1 MGKSEE
7 ELIGLPPIPSGYQLA
22 PTNLQERLKQ
32 PQELP
37 PLPEGYQLVSPQAV
51 PQVEPQKE
59 SQFGSIVKDTL
70 KGAAQDMFGLIEAPV
85 SLASGFMGFIPGFLT
100 NVVAQT
106 HPDISY
112 EEAEELGN
120 QVAGQITYQPTTKMG
135 QSGAELM
142 GVPFRLLSEML
153 DEWAEAVNP
162 GDPNAQAAF
171 RTLAWAVAIMA
182 GPSIKSGIKQQ
193 AATWKARG
201 KSLPPEVVKT
211 IASQEIQKVAETTFK
226 FGEEPAVGMVRKEAP
241 KPKTGLEVAEQAM
254 VQREGRYIPSAKPEV
269 KPKPK
274 IIKEY
279 PEYYIEKQKK
289 ILVEKEKLPTFKEF
303 EEKVWGKPK
312 EAPKV
317 EDVKKTR
324 IQVEERLK
332 EWGESPLM
340 KQELRKQVERLKEAE
355 KASKVEKPVP
365 EIEAIET
372 RPLTEKEIAKAR
384 EAGLVEELPPTKKK
398 PVSFEEEI
406 GGEYTRVVEEIN
418 REIEK
423 KQVGQE
429 PKLGLA
435 VEMVEPVPRV
445 GKFKFKDAEIESR
458 FETAKGVPRE
468 PLMDRARRNLI
479 SLKHKATRTF
489 EHLPN
494 VAEFIEAKT
503 ALKTLARQRAT
514 QAYNTLNTLRGITI
528 NFRGKPAQM
537 DMFRRKVI
545 LEDLARE
552 AEIGHDLPFGF
563 TKESVTAELSRLD
576 AATKP
581 YKAITDALGRRR
593 RVWDAVTN
601 NYVKYAKKA
610 GVDLEGKLEKP
621 DYFRHQVL
629 EYARLKGIAE
639 TGKRLRKPGKRG
651 FLQER
656 KGSEFDINTDYF
668 EAEYEVMSQMLY
680 DIEVYKTVKAI
691 EKNYDISKKVR
702 AEAKAEGLENWHDA
716 IPEGYEV
723 WQPKEGNTFYF
734 ADTISSRI
742 AQDIMNDAL
751 TDIGVVKDGLK
762 KAMAM
767 GGKRKE
773 WVIKSELAKT
783 LTDLT
788 QREKPSWMGKLNKK
802 ILRAWKVW
810 TLISPRR
817 HVKYNLRN
825 MTGDADAALV
835 GNIRGFKKSPKAVS
849 DLYDFYVLDKPM
861 KGEFKEWHN
870 RGGMETTLQAQELG
884 DIKGLKWFK
893 EFSDKKGGIQN
904 LPEKV
909 WKKYWRGARLSTD
922 FREAILRYANYLD
935 YLDQVKVGKGKPK
948 NYGASLPWEI
958 DALKNPRDKA
968 FRLSNELL
976 GAYDEISVFG
986 QGIREQVFP
995 FWSWKEL
1002 NFRRYVRLFKNATRD
1017 NKTAM
1022 GMAKGILPVISR
1034 TPVLAL
1040 KFGRFA
1046 IKATA
1051 FWSALQVW
1059 NHTMFPEEE
1068 RLLPDNVKGRAHVI
1082 FGRDDDGN
1090 IVYFS
1095 RLGALSD
1102 FLEWFGLDAAPQL
1115 VTEWLNGKKSIKDI
1129 GKHMM
1134 KAPVNQ
1140 VVQGLHPVKGVFE
1153 VMLRRSLFPDAFD
1166 PKTIRDRGL
1175 HIARSMALE
1184 NEYKAIQGKPGKPYV
1199 ETLPLFAVYHVDP
1212 FESAYH
1218 EAFDMKN
1225 EYLKKFGKRGEGFW
1239 MTPRGDAL
1247 YNMKLAHRYGDKKSE
1262 DKYYADYV
1270 KLHAIEGE
1278 AIGKTRKEVEDA
1290 IEQGKL
1296 TSFLNMHPLSGM
1308 SEKERV
1314 AFVISLNEE
1323 EIEIMV
1329 KAVRFY
1335 NDVLIG
1341 ASKVDIK

>member
-1 MGKSEE
+1 MVEAPYSIATGFAAF
-7 ELIGLPPIPSGYQLA
+7 IPSWLTGIFA
-22 PTNLQERLKQ
+22 
-32 PQELP
+32 
-37 PLPEGYQLVSPQAV
+37 QA
-51 PQVEPQKE
+51 
-59 SQFGSIVKDTL
+59 
-70 KGAAQDMFGLIEAPV
+70 
-85 SLASGFMGFIPGFLT
+85 
-100 NVVAQT
+100 
-106 HPDISY
+106 HPDIGY
-112 EEAEELGN
+112 EEAEKLGQELAEKI
-120 QVAGQITYQPTTKMG
+120 VYQPKTEIGQMG
-135 QSGAELM
+135 AQTLGKPFAEITEGLQE
-142 GVPFRLLSEML
+142 LSEK
-153 DEWAEAVNP
+153 AAP
-162 GDPNAQAAF
+162 GDPESQSVF
-171 RTLAWAVAIMA
+171 RTLAWGAVLAA
-182 GPSIKSGIKQQ
+182 APTIKSGVKQSI
-193 AATWKARG
+193 AALKAKG
-201 KSLPPEVVKT
+201 KSLPPEVVKA
-211 IASQEIQKVAETTFK
+211 IVEQEITKVAKEQFK
-226 FGEEPAVGMVRKEAP
+226 FGEEPVAGVVRKGAP
-241 KPKTGLEVAEQAM
+241 QLKTNVELGLEKMDKRGV
-254 VQREGRYIPSAKPEV
+254 REGAKP
-269 KPKPK
+269 
-274 IIKEY
+274 IIKKAY
-279 PEYYIEKQKK
+279 PEGYIEKQNK
-289 ILVEKEKLPTFKEF
+289 ILQTEADILKRTKKPEAEITEFIENDFMDGAELRKVTQDVVAGKTKIVEAAKEISGLIEDTVRPVKATSKDIAIRKAQLEERLAETKEPIAKFVVEEQLRKLE
-303 EEKVWGKPK
+303 KPK
-312 EAPKV
+312 EAPK
-317 EDVKKTR
+317 
-324 IQVEERLK
+324 
-332 EWGESPLM
+332 
-340 KQELRKQVERLKEAE
+340 AE
-355 KASKVEKPVP
+355 KPTP

-372 RPLTEKEIAKAR
+372 RALSEKEIAKAR

-429 PKLGLA
+429 PKVGGT
-435 VEMVEPVPRV
+435 VEMVEPVPRM
-445 GKFKFKDAEIESR
+445 GKFKFKDSEIESR

-468 PLMDRARRNLI
+468 PLMARAKRNLI
-479 SLKHKATRTF
+479 SLKHKATRTY

-514 QAYNTLNTLRGITI
+514 QAHNTLNTLRGITI

-581 YKAITDALGRRR
+581 YKAITDALGHRQ
-593 RVWDAVTN
+593 RVWDAVTD

-691 EKNYDISKKVR
+691 EKGYDISKKVR
-702 AEAKAEGLENWHDA
+702 AEAKAEGLENWKDA
-716 IPEGYEV
+716 VPEGYET

-742 AQDIMNDAL
+742 AQEIMNDAL
-751 TDIGVVKDGLK
+751 TDIGIVKDGLK
-762 KAMAM
+762 KAMVI

-802 ILRAWKVW
+802 VLRAWKVW

-817 HVKYNLRN
+817 HIKYNLRN

-835 GNIRGFKKSPKAVS
+835 GNIRGFKKTPKAIS

-861 KGEFKEWHN
+861 KGELKEWHN

-884 DIKGLKWFK
+884 DIKGLRWFK
-893 EFSDKKGGIQN
+893 EFSNKKGGIQN
-904 LPEKV
+904 LPEKA
-909 WKKYWRGARLSTD
+909 WKKYWRAARLSTD

-986 QGIREQVFP
+986 QGIRNQVFP

-1017 NKTAM
+1017 SKTAI
-1022 GMAKGILPVISR
+1022 GVGNKIAPFLKSTTIIAR
-1034 TPVLAL
+1034 
-1040 KFGRFA
+1040 KFGWFA

-1051 FWSALQVW
+1051 FTTLLQVW
-1059 NHTMFPEEE
+1059 NHTFFPEEE
-1068 RLLPDNVKGRAHVI
+1068 RLLPDNVKGRTHIVL
-1082 FGRDDDGN
+1082 GRDDDGN

-1095 RLGALSD
+1095 RLGALGD
-1102 FLEWFGLDAAPQL
+1102 FLEWFGLDAAPNL
-1115 VTEWLNGKKSIKDI
+1115 VSDWLSGKKSIKDM
-1129 GKHMM
+1129 GKSMLR
-1134 KAPVNQ
+1134 APINQ
-1140 VVQGLHPVKGVFE
+1140 AVQGLHPVKGIFE
-1153 VMLRRSLFPDAFD
+1153 VMVKRSLFPDAFE
-1166 PKTIRDRGL
+1166 PGTIRDRGL
-1175 HIARSMALE
+1175 HLARSMALE

-1218 EAFDMKN
+1218 EAFDMKGD
-1225 EYLKKFGKRGEGFW
+1225 YLKKFGKRGEGFW
-1239 MTPRGDAL
+1239 MTPRGSAL
-1247 YNMKLAHRYGDKKSE
+1247 YDLKMAHRYGDKKAE
-1262 DKYYADYV
+1262 EKALKDYIQWHV
-1270 KLHAIEGE
+1270 IEAE
-1278 AIGKTRKEVEDA
+1278 TTGKTRQEVEKS
-1290 IEQGKL
+1290 IMQGIQ
-1296 TSFLNMHPLSGM
+1296 TSLQNMHPLSGM
-1308 SEKERV
+1308 SEKERI
-1314 AFVISLNEE
+1314 AFVQSLDQEE
-1323 EIEIMV
+1323 LEIMA
-1329 KAVRFY
+1329 KAVKFY
-1335 NDVLIG
+1335 SDVLLG
-1341 ASKVDIK
+1341 TSQADIK

>member
-1 MGKSEE
+1 MARSEE
-7 ELIGLPPIPSGYQLA
+7 ELIESRPIPEGYKLV
-22 PTNLQERLKQ
+22 Q
-32 PQELP
+32 PQVPKIPEIP
-37 PLPEGYQLVSPQAV
+37 PESRPVPEGYQLVSS
-51 PQVEPQKE
+51 QVAPQKE
-59 SQFGSIVKDTL
+59 PQFGNIVKDTL
-70 KGAAQDMFGLIEAPV
+70 KGVGQDIFGLIEAPV
-85 SLASGFMGFIPGFLT
+85 SLASGLMAFLPSLAT
-100 NVVAQT
+100 NVVAQV

-120 QVAGQITYQPTTKMG
+120 QVAGQITYQPTTEMG
-135 QSGAELM
+135 QKGAELL
-142 GVPFRLLSEML
+142 GLPFQLLTEML
-153 DEWAEAVNP
+153 DEWAEASAP
-162 GDPNAQAAF
+162 GDPNSQAVF
-171 RTLAWAVAIMA
+171 RTLAWLSAIIA
-182 GPSIKSGIKQQ
+182 GPAIKSGIKQQ

-201 KSLPPEVVKT
+201 KAVPPEVVKT
-211 IASQEIQKVAETTFK
+211 IATQEIQKVAQEQFR
-226 FGEEPAVGMVRKEAP
+226 FGEKPAGEIELGAP
-241 KPKTGLEVAEQAM
+241 KLKTDADIAMEAMAE
-254 VQREGRYIPSAKPEV
+254 RGRYIPSARPEV
-269 KPKPK
+269 KPKPR

-279 PEYYIEKQKK
+279 PEEYVAKQKK
-289 ILVEKEKLPTFKEF
+289 VIAEKEKLPTFEEF
-303 EEKVWGKPK
+303 EKEVGGKPK

-317 EDVKKTR
+317 E
-324 IQVEERLK
+324 
-332 EWGESPLM
+332 
-340 KQELRKQVERLKEAE
+340 
-355 KASKVEKPVP
+355 KPAP
-365 EIEAIET
+365 EIRGIET
-372 RPLTEKEIAKAR
+372 KPLTEAEVKKAR
-384 EAGLVEELPPTKKK
+384 EAGLVEELPPSKKK
-398 PVSFEEEI
+398 PISFEEEI
-406 GGEYTRVVEEIN
+406 GEYPRVVEEIN

-423 KQVGQE
+423 KQVGRE
-429 PKLGLA
+429 PKVGLA
-435 VEMVEPVPRV
+435 VEMVEPVPKV
-445 GKFKFKDAEIESR
+445 GKFKFEDPGIESR
-458 FETAKGVPRE
+458 FEAAKGVPRE
-468 PLMDRARRNLI
+468 LLIARARRNLI
-479 SLKHKATRTF
+479 SLKNKATRTF

-494 VAEFIEAKT
+494 IAEFVEAKQE
-503 ALKTLARQRAT
+503 LKRLAKQRSV
-514 QAYNTLNTLRGITI
+514 QSYNTLNTLRGITI
-528 NFRGKPAQM
+528 NFRNKPAQM

-545 LEDLARE
+545 LDDLARE

-563 TKESVTAELSRLD
+563 TKESITAELSRLD

-581 YKAITDALGRRR
+581 YKPITEALKQRR

-601 NYVKYAKKA
+601 DYVKYAKKA

-629 EYARLKGIAE
+629 EYARAKGISE

-651 FLQER
+651 FLKER

-702 AEAKAEGLENWHDA
+702 AEAKEQELENWKDA
-716 IPEGYEV
+716 IPEGYET

-802 ILRAWKVW
+802 ALRAWKVW

-835 GNIRGFKKSPKAVS
+835 GNMRGFKKSPQAIL

-861 KGEFKEWHN
+861 KGELKEWHN

-904 LPEKV
+904 LPEKA

-922 FREAILRYANYLD
+922 FREAILRVANYYD
-935 YLDQVKVGKGKPK
+935 YLEQIKAGKGKPK
-948 NYGASLPWEI
+948 NYGASIPEEI
-958 DALKNPRDKA
+958 DALVNPRDKA

-1022 GMAKGILPVISR
+1022 GVAKGILPVISR
-1034 TPVLAL
+1034 TPVMAL
-1040 KFGRFA
+1040 RFGRFA

-1068 RLLPDNVKGRAHVI
+1068 KLLPDNVKGRAHVI

-1115 VTEWLNGKKSIKDI
+1115 ASEWLSGKKSIKDI

-1134 KAPVNQ
+1134 RAPVNQ

-1218 EAFDMKN
+1218 EAFDMKGD
-1225 EYLKKFGKRGEGFW
+1225 YLKKFGKRGEGFY
-1239 MTPRGDAL
+1239 MSPRLSAL
-1247 YNMKLAHRYGDKKSE
+1247 YDLKMAHRYGDKKAE
-1262 DKYYADYV
+1262 EKALKDYIQWHV
-1270 KLHAIEGE
+1270 IEAE
-1278 AIGKTRKEVEDA
+1278 TTGKTREEVEKS
-1290 IEQGKL
+1290 IMQGIQ
-1296 TSFLNMHPLSGM
+1296 TSLKNMHPLSGM
-1308 SEKERV
+1308 SEKERI
-1314 AFVISLNEE
+1314 AFVQSLDEE
-1323 EIEIMV
+1323 ELEIMA

-1335 NDVLIG
+1335 SDVLLG
-1341 ASKVDIK
+1341 TSQVDIK